1 MSEKFYR
8 STYLNV
14 NLDAILNNYQ
24 IFNQL
29 HHNKTVISV
38 IKANSYGLGSVKVAH
53 HLMEHGASSSVA
65 TAKNEAPCSIR

>member
-24 IFNQL
+24 TFNQL

-38 IKANSYGLGSVKVAH
+38 IKANSYGLGSTSPNGTWGFVFR
-53 HLMEHGASSSVA
+53 SCN
-65 TAKNEAPCSIR
+65 T